1 VKSMVMQTIILD
13 RVEIIELKK
22 QLSIFEGKFIAS
34 IKGVLRLTILVKGL
48 AIRENNMDDRYGS
61 RGMEVSE

>member
-1 VKSMVMQTIILD
+1 MKSMVMQMIILD

-22 QLSIFEGKFIAS
+22 KLSIFEGKFIAS
-34 IKGVLRLTILVKGL
+34 IKGVLRLTISVKGL
-48 AIRENNMDDRYGS
+48 AIREKNMDDRYGS